1 MPLSHDEIRTISI
14 ETIAR
19 YPDRQFEFVGVMAAE
34 GGSGRIEVMVTITGC
49 HATPCQ
55 LMLNLSRQSRD
66 ALERELRGA
75 LEAALKAHTAT

>member
-66 ALERELRGA
+66 ALERELRDA
-75 LEAALKAHTAT
+75 LAAALTTHTAT